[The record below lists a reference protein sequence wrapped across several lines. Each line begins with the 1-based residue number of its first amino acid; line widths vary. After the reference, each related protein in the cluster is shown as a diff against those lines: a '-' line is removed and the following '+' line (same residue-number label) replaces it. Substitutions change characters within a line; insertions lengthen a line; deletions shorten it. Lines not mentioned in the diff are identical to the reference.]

1 MLDAASH
8 PKPTNLDIW
17 LDKKL
22 SFSLS
27 WTNANRSAEP
37 VDLGSPMHTNLLTI
51 FPSIQVLRKMVSC
64 SVTLSSVLPSIVR
77 EKNFILDKI
86 SFSFSFSV
94 VDINSM
100 KRVAAVVLSYV
111 VLWSIPLAL
120 SNWLSHFTSEIG
132 LFFFMRACT
141 CIFLNLYSRSFLVCS
156 FSAITVLWAVVVCV
170 GACSFDLVIPT
181 ALTCMF
187 DLSWSIIVLSL

>member
-1 MLDAASH
+1 
-8 PKPTNLDIW
+8 
-17 LDKKL
+17 
-22 SFSLS
+22 
-27 WTNANRSAEP
+27 
-37 VDLGSPMHTNLLTI
+37 
-51 FPSIQVLRKMVSC
+51 MVSC
-64 SVTLSSVLPSIVR
+64 SVMLSSVLPSIVR

-100 KRVAAVVLSYV
+100 KHVAAVVLSHQ

-120 SNWLSHFTSEIG
+120 SNCLSHLMSEIG
-132 LFFFMRACT
+132 LFFFMRA

-170 GACSFDLVIPT
+170 GAYSFDLVIPT

-187 DLSWSIIVLSL
+187 DLS